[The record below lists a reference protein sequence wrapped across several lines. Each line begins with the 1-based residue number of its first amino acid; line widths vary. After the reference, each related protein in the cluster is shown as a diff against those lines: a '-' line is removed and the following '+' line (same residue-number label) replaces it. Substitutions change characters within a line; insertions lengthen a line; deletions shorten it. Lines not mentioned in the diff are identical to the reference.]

1 MRNKPTGTTNEL
13 AKERNREAAERTLT
27 SWIQNCLSL
36 IGFGIAFARIFSAIN
51 RSFPKNSLL
60 VNIRLT
66 HIIGLNAIAIG
77 VFLLIIAVLTYL
89 TEIKSIP
96 NNDYPLPR
104 FFYATLMG
112 SVILFGFVTF
122 IITLIIPY

>member
-36 IGFGIAFARIFSAIN
+36 IGFGVAFEQIFIAMN
-51 RSFPKNSLL
+51 RYFPKNNLL
-60 VNIRLT
+60 INTRLT
-66 HIIGLNAIAIG
+66 YIIGLNALAIG
-77 VFLLIIAVLTYL
+77 IFLLIIAVLTYL
-89 TEIKSIP
+89 AQIKSIQ
-96 NNDYPLPR
+96 NDNYQLPR
-104 FFYATLMG
+104 LFYATLIG

-122 IITLIIPY
+122 VISLIVPD